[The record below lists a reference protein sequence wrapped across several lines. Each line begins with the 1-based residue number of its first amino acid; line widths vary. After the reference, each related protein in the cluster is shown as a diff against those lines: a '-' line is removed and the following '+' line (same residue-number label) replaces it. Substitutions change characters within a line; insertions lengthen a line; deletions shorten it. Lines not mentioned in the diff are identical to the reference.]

1 MYDPDYAGGCIACP
15 TGSRVIPSPTAAAVA
30 ASAGSRQLNHG
41 SQNSYCHP
49 AGSKLAQCDGTPLR
63 IDAAAVGDLIRT
75 PSGCEPITGLFHA
88 DAEAVATYHKF
99 TTKGGATVAISDD
112 HWLFVNGA
120 EAAPRPS
127 SPVIYSR
134 PSKREHDPVVRVE
147 TTTERGAYHIL
158 VASGAYYVDGVAA
171 STYVAHV
178 PLGVWKVFADGYASL
193 RYKMGAP
200 IARGSEPRLGH
211 VAARNVRDAGRPVR
225 DRSLALASYDD
236 AGDLYRT
243 REHGARLRR
252 PSGAL
257 VLGALVAAK
266 ATAMRKAM
274 PLQY

>member
-1 MYDPDYAGGCIACP
+1 MP
-15 TGSRVIPSPTAAAVA
+15 
-30 ASAGSRQLNHG
+30 
-41 SQNSYCHP
+41 
-49 AGSKLAQCDGTPLR
+49 
-63 IDAAAVGDLIRT
+63 
-75 PSGCEPITGLFHA
+75 
-88 DAEAVATYHKF
+88 YHKF
-99 TTKGGATVAISDD
+99 TTKSGATVAISDD

-120 EAAPRPS
+120 EADPATVKPGDLLTTF
-127 SPVIYSR
+127 
-134 PSKREHDPVVRVE
+134 KREHDPVVRVE

-171 STYVAHV
+171 STYVAH
-178 PLGVWKVFADGYASL
+178 ACRSASGRSL
-193 RYKMGAP
+193 PTATPPSATRWARDRT
-200 IARGSEPRLGH
+200 RGSEPRLGH

-252 PSGAL
+252 PWAL
-257 VLGALVAAK
+257 SCSALVAAK